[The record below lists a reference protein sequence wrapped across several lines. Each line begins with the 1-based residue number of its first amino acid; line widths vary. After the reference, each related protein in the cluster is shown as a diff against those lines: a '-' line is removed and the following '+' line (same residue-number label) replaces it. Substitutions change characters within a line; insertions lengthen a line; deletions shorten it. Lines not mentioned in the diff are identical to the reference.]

1 MFLNMKPYTS
11 QKYGSKAV
19 PYTLGISSSTNGFDQ
34 KRGVIN
40 LKPGHHIS
48 VKVQPKLVQT
58 SEQFDELDVDLRKCK
73 LSHETDGFHFLNG
86 YSRKGCEFECAAQ
99 RAITFCKCLPWFLP
113 NNDTNYPMCDMFGG
127 YCFDI
132 IMSDEA
138 EYKKCRCFED
148 CQETVLSTIESY
160 RPLNMEEVCRK
171 GSFLD
176 QGLEQTFSK
185 HFAFQNYITLVEE
198 GSLPDLTTSFLNGSL
213 CMDFVSN
220 FISFVTIE
228 SPTSSVIRSK
238 RESYTVSFNDQM
250 GTIGGTLGLF
260 TGMSVL
266 SFVEIIFLLLIL
278 FTGTVQEFR
287 ERCKKKYSPD
297 EDLKIQT
304 QSKEWDGHKMN
315 ELASENQNSYKED
328 LLQVHVIYLDIR
340 LFLI

>member
-1 MFLNMKPYTS
+1 MKPYTS
-11 QKYGSKAV
+11 QKYGSKAI

-113 NNDTNYPMCDMFGG
+113 NNNTNYPMCDMFGG
-127 YCFDI
+127 YCFDK

-138 EYKKCRCFED
+138 QYKKCRCFED
-148 CQETVLSTIESY
+148 CQETVLTTWQSY
-160 RPLNMEEVCRK
+160 QPLDLKDVCRK

-176 QGLEQTFSK
+176 KSLEYTFSQ

-198 GSLPDLTTSFLNGSL
+198 GSLPDLITSFSNGSL

-287 ERCKKKYSPD
+287 ERYKKKYTPD
-297 EDLKIQT
+297 EDSKIQS
-304 QSKEWDGHKMN
+304 QSQECNCHKIN
-315 ELASENQNSYKED
+315 GKASDNQNSYKED
-328 LLQVHVIYLDIR
+328 LLQVHVMSPDLTLLSLSLYL
-340 LFLI
+340 

>member
-1 MFLNMKPYTS
+1 MKPYTS

-19 PYTLGISSSTNGFDQ
+19 PYTLGISSSNNGFDQ

-86 YSRKGCEFECAAQ
+86 YSRKGCELECAIQ
-99 RAITFCKCLPWFLP
+99 RAIIFCKCLPWFLP

-127 YCFDI
+127 YCFDK

-138 EYKKCRCFED
+138 QYKKCRCFED
-148 CQETVLSTIESY
+148 CQETVLTTWQSY
-160 RPLNMEEVCRK
+160 QPLDLKDVCRK

-176 QGLEQTFSK
+176 KSLEYTFSQ
-185 HFAFQNYITLVEE
+185 HFAFQNYITLVEQ
-198 GSLPDLTTSFLNGSL
+198 GSLPDLITSFSNGSL

-287 ERCKKKYSPD
+287 ERYKKKYTPD
-297 EDLKIQT
+297 EDLKIQPQL
-304 QSKEWDGHKMN
+304 QSKECNCYITNDK
-315 ELASENQNSYKED
+315 ASDNQYTSKED
-328 LLQVHVIYLDIR
+328 LLQVHVI
-340 LFLI
+340 FLILTKFII